1 MRRLTL
7 AATQM
12 SCTWHRDRNVDRAI
26 DLVREA
32 ASRGAQ
38 VVLPQELFETPYFCK
53 EQRQDLFAL
62 AAPVADHPVL
72 ARMSALAAELGVV
85 LPVSFFERANNA
97 FFNSL
102 AMIDA
107 DGRLLGVYRKSHI
120 PDGPGYQ
127 EKFYFSPG
135 DTGFR
140 VFRTRHGVMGAAICW
155 DQWFPETAR
164 ALALMGAEVLLYP
177 TAIGSEPQD
186 ATLDSR
192 DHWTRV
198 MQGHAGANMLPL
210 VASNRTG
217 REEEATCAIT
227 FYGSSFVAGPTG
239 EILGELPREAEGVV
253 TATVDLDHIAAQRA
267 SWGLFRDRRPDLY
280 RPLLSLDGSVV

>member
-107 DGRLLGVYRKSHI
+107 ARRAAHA
-120 PDGPGYQ
+120 
-127 EKFYFSPG
+127 
-135 DTGFR
+135 TR
-140 VFRTRHGVMGAAICW
+140 VQR
-155 DQWFPETAR
+155 DAR
-164 ALALMGAEVLLYP
+164 ASASTHARPRTWSTTRAGMCAAGLYP
-177 TAIGSEPQD
+177 SGNSI
-186 ATLDSR
+186 
-192 DHWTRV
+192 
-198 MQGHAGANMLPL
+198 
-210 VASNRTG
+210 
-217 REEEATCAIT
+217 
-227 FYGSSFVAGPTG
+227 SS
-239 EILGELPREAEGVV
+239 
-253 TATVDLDHIAAQRA
+253 
-267 SWGLFRDRRPDLY
+267 
-280 RPLLSLDGSVV
+280 SVR